1 MKKQILA
8 LGFVVFSLMLPIKA
22 AAQKPEIEKI
32 YTFGDS
38 LSDVGNVY
46 NALLKATGTGF
57 PPPPYFQGRFS
68 NGVVWV
74 EYLAQK
80 LKLNPT
86 PYTSLPPGISSA
98 PDGINYA
105 FGGASSGFDNAVYPQ
120 APPSGLLTQVSV
132 FTTSLTQTKRSADPN
147 GLYIIWAASNDY
159 LFGQVTNPQLPV
171 NNISTAVTVLA
182 SVGAK
187 NIMVVNLPDLGKLPA
202 TRVNNQLSSQ
212 LTTLTN
218 AHNSNLTNSLR
229 VLRQKLGSSVKI
241 TLVDA
246 NTLFNTVLKYPR
258 VFGFTNT
265 TDACLTSVSV
275 CSNPKQYVFWD
286 GFHPTTGAHK
296 LVKDLAYLTLRLK
309 PQQAQLMLSPEPR
322 TQLSS
327 PQLAQLIFSESGVRD

>member
-8 LGFVVFSLMLPIKA
+8 LGFVVFSLMLPLKA

-74 EYLAQK
+74 EYLAEK
-80 LKLNPT
+80 LKLKPT
-86 PYTSLPPGISSA
+86 PYTSLPPGNPNA

-105 FGGASSGFDNAVYPQ
+105 FGGASSGFNNAVYPQ

-132 FTTSLTQTKRSADPN
+132 FTTSLTQAKRSADPN
-147 GLYIIWAASNDY
+147 ALFTIWVGSNDY
-159 LFGQVTNPQLPV
+159 LFDRVTDPQVPV
-171 NNISTAVTVLA
+171 KNISTAVTALA

-202 TRVNNQLSSQ
+202 TRVNSQLSSQ
-212 LTTLTN
+212 LTALTN

-229 VLRQKLGSSVKI
+229 VLRQSLGSRVKI

-246 NTLFNTVLKYPR
+246 NTLFKTVLQYPR
-258 VFGFTNT
+258 AFGFTNT
-265 TDACLTSVSV
+265 TDACLTNVSV
-275 CSNPKQYVFWD
+275 CPNPNQYVFWD
-286 GFHPTTGAHK
+286 GVHPTTAAHK
-296 LVKDLAYLTLRLK
+296 QVQKLAYLALRL
-309 PQQAQLMLSPEPR
+309 QSRQAQLMLSPAPR

-327 PQLAQLIFSESGVRD
+327 PRLAQLIFSESGKD